1 MLEVIKYV
9 AALSATLFAGA
20 SIYINLVEH
29 PSRLGLET
37 SIAATQWAP
46 SYQRATWMQAPL
58 ALVSFVAGVAA
69 WLLDAGGLWLVAAL
83 LIGAVVP
90 FTFVVIMPTN
100 RALLAPGRD
109 LASEETRDLLVHWGR
124 LHGVRSVLSL
134 VSSLL
139 FLVLLRRVA

>member
-1 MLEVIKYV
+1 MLEVFKYV
-9 AALSATLFAGA
+9 VALSTTLFAGA

-37 SIAATQWAP
+37 RIAATQWAP

-58 ALVSFVAGVAA
+58 ALVGFATGVAA
-69 WLLDAGGLWLVAAL
+69 WLLDAGRLWLVAAL

-90 FTFVVIMPTN
+90 FTFLVIMPTN

-109 LASEETRDLLVHWGR
+109 LSSEETRDLLAHWGR

-139 FLVLLRRVA
+139 FMVLLAHAA